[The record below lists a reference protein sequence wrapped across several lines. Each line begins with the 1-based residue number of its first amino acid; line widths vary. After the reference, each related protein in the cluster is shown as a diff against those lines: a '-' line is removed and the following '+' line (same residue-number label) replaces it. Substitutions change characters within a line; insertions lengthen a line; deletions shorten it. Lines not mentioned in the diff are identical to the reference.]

1 MAASL
6 STGKPL
12 NYGEKTR
19 DTIPITAIS
28 TTNKDARQLL
38 KLPLSIWVKTMKA
51 CIFFKL
57 AFLEYD
63 KFWFIKHATN
73 KKKMFY

>member
-1 MAASL
+1 V
-6 STGKPL
+6 
-12 NYGEKTR
+12 
-19 DTIPITAIS
+19 
-28 TTNKDARQLL
+28 RQLL
-38 KLPLSIWVKTMKA
+38 KLPLSIWVKTMKT